1 MSYVYQL
8 ENGGVAHCNKLQSV
22 PTGAAYVEV
31 TEIPDAP
38 RESWRIVDGAL
49 TFDSA
54 LADKIANLKWRL
66 ELNNLY
72 DAAMLTLQNG
82 YSNEE
87 VKTFAVKQDAI
98 HEYVAG
104 GIAGLSAE
112 NRSMIEALT
121 GSTNDIVLAA
131 KLDNMVAASAT
142 FKTYLALIEYTRDT
156 HIDQLVNGQDNSAIV
171 ASLAAAYAALG
182 G

>member
-1 MSYVYQL
+1 MTNKYFKDS
-8 ENGGVAHCNKLQSV
+8 ENGLFRNPSQKVVDDFNLTAISESGFDEQLAINNAPQTYSV
-22 PTGAAYVEV
+22 LM
-31 TEIPDAP
+31 DAK
-38 RESWRIVDGAL
+38 V
-49 TFDSA
+49 
-54 LADKIANLKWRL
+54 
-66 ELNNLY
+66 ELNHLY

-98 HEYVAG
+98 SEYTALDVNGDQVALV
-104 GIAGLSAE
+104 GLSAE

-121 GSTNDIVLAA
+121 GSTDDIVLAA
-131 KLDNMVAASAT
+131 KLNNMAAASTT
-142 FKTYLALIEYTRDT
+142 FKTYLALIEYTRDA
-156 HIDQLVNGQDNSAIV
+156 HIEQLVDGQDNSAIV

>member
-1 MSYVYQL
+1 MITVRGKTAQ
-8 ENGGVAHCNKLQSV
+8 E
-22 PTGAAYVEV
+22 
-31 TEIPDAP
+31 
-38 RESWRIVDGAL
+38 AL
-49 TFDSA
+49 P
-54 LADKIANLKWRL
+54 
-66 ELNNLY
+66 ELNHLY

-98 HEYVAG
+98 HEYVAA

-112 NRSMIEALT
+112 NRSMMESLT
-121 GSTNDIVLAA
+121 GSGDDLVIAA

-142 FKTYLALIEYTRDT
+142 FKNYLALIERARDI
-156 HIDQLVNGQDNSAIV
+156 HILQLVDGVDNSAIV
-171 ASLAAAYAALG
+171 ESLKAAYAALG

>member
-1 MSYVYQL
+1 MNTVKYFVDDQGVYI
-8 ENGGVAHCNKLQSV
+8 
-22 PTGAAYVEV
+22 GAFE
-31 TEIPDAP
+31 
-38 RESWRIVDGAL
+38 GAL
-49 TFDSA
+49 PPVGAIEVATPPNHGLDIWNGTSWDAAIKTLQESA
-54 LADKIANLKWRL
+54 A
-66 ELNNLY
+66 ELNHLY

-98 HEYVAG
+98 HEYVSG

-121 GSTNDIVLAA
+121 GSTNDLVLAA

-142 FKTYLALIEYTRDT
+142 FKNYLALIERARDI
-156 HIDQLVNGQDNSAIV
+156 HILQLVDGVDNSVVV